1 MLRGQREWRERR
13 ERLKNEESNKRSRA
27 SFEPRFPDYCM
38 HFISYLFM
46 LSTLSMIEKY
56 VTLDFSL

>member
-1 MLRGQREWRERR
+1 MPRILN
-13 ERLKNEESNKRSRA
+13 LSAYAKSNKRSRA

-38 HFISYLFM
+38 LFISYLFI